1 MRTRE
6 EMAHFL
12 EKLNPLY
19 HCGEQR
25 ELFSEEE
32 RDEYFDLL
40 HEFFSKRREAISA
53 LHAAEDWDKLNQIGI
68 FPDRDGT
75 SRVITRD
82 GSVY

>member
-1 MRTRE
+1 
-6 EMAHFL
+6 MADFL

-32 RDEYFDLL
+32 RDEYFDLI
-40 HEFFSKRREAISA
+40 HELFSRRREAISA
-53 LHAAEDWDKLNQIGI
+53 LYAAEAWDKLNQIGI

-75 SRVITRD
+75 SRVMTID
-82 GSVY
+82 GNVY